1 MIIYS
6 RVIKLRLHFLI
17 YEIIRYDSFMKQVSQ
32 NLRSE
37 IIDVEEASV
46 IPSLGIKFLMVED
59 IFSGIL
65 FT

>member
-6 RVIKLRLHFLI
+6 RVIKLRLHFLTC
-17 YEIIRYDSFMKQVSQ
+17 EIIRYGSFMKQISQ

-37 IIDVEEASV
+37 IIDIEEASV
-46 IPSLGIKFLMVED
+46 ILSLGIKFLMVED